1 MAKVERSN
9 ENGSDKPVA
18 IETSYLRGWL
28 WLKKRGLRETRVP
41 HLSGG
46 RHPVGEW
53 IFIKN
58 DDKTL

>member
-28 WLKKRGLRETRVP
+28 WLKKKGFARNSGTSFVWRAAPRGGLNF
-41 HLSGG
+41 H
-46 RHPVGEW
+46 
-53 IFIKN
+53 
-58 DDKTL
+58 